1 MQRSLQSLIFA
12 KSWESSVRW
21 PMSWGKGGEGAIELA
36 EKVSAVVVERKNR
49 FKPLYQMDWS
59 IEKKIETVAKKSMAP
74 KP

>member
-1 MQRSLQSLIFA
+1 
-12 KSWESSVRW
+12 
-21 PMSWGKGGEGAIELA
+21 MSWGKGGEGAIELA